1 MDSLSPPVKSIIAD
15 YVADSSCRVIM
26 KIKDRSYGMG
36 EICWKYENTQ
46 GSIIRKETHWEDGY
60 FSWTDARKC
69 AGIHLSS
76 ICTQLQ
82 NIIDDFCNWKY
93 KYLEVNDFKQ
103 IVLKE
108 ETSDGVSFLPN
119 VTRVGAFWFN
129 LHPDPN
135 EEIFELYYKPYTR
148 DPKHTLTFTRPRVK
162 TQPNPNP
169 YIRSQKNDPELEKR
183 YLKDLLRTCD
193 QGGKI
198 VGSLNLTTNLEY
210 IDELR
215 YQVSWCVK
223 TPFVH
228 GSLFQ
233 THRPFAEIVF
243 GQREQDRETRGSI
256 GLPPRG

>member
-15 YVADSSCRVIM
+15 YVADSSCRVNM
-26 KIKDRSYGMG
+26 KIRDRRYGMDAMS
-36 EICWKYENTQ
+36 WRYEDTK
-46 GSIIRKETHWEDGY
+46 GSIIRKTTPWDDGY
-60 FSWTDARKC
+60 FWWTDARKC
-69 AGIHLSS
+69 PGIHLSS

-93 KYLEVNDFKQ
+93 KYLKVNDFKQ
-103 IVLKE
+103 IVRKG
-108 ETSDGVSFLPN
+108 ETSDGVFFYPD
-119 VTRVGAFWFN
+119 VTIVGGFWFN
-129 LHPDPN
+129 CHPDPN
-135 EEIFELYYKPYTR
+135 EEIFELFYKPYTN
-148 DPKHTLTFTRPRVK
+148 DPKHILTFTRPRVK

-169 YIRSQKNDPELEKR
+169 YISSQNNDPELEKR
-183 YLKDLLRTCD
+183 YLKDLLRTCG

-198 VGSLNLTTNLEY
+198 VGSLNLTTNLE
-210 IDELR
+210 DEIE

-233 THRPFAEIVF
+233 THRPFAEIVS
-243 GQREQDRETRGSI
+243 GQRGQDRETRGSI